1 MDTTKIVQQRLPE
14 SQYINENTDKKQ
26 IYLHHTAG
34 NKNPIATIKG
44 WEANKERV
52 ATAFVIGYEGTIAQA
67 FSSMDWAW
75 HLGVKDSVFKGQKLP
90 YKNLD
95 KHSIGIELTNWA
107 YLVEKGGKYY
117 NYVGGEVDKSEVTWL
132 NKPFKN
138 HKTWH
143 KYSDKQIE
151 SLRELLLYLGETY
164 GISLKYNE
172 DIFSLNT
179 RALKGENGLFT
190 HNSVRVDKS
199 DVYPCPRLIKMLSSL

>member
-14 SQYINENTDKKQ
+14 SQFISENTDKKQ

-52 ATAFVIGYEGTIAQA
+52 GTAFVIGYEGTIAQA
-67 FSSMDWAW
+67 FSSREWAW

-95 KHSIGIELTNWA
+95 KYSIGIELTNWA
-107 YLVEKGGKYY
+107 YLVEKDGKYY
-117 NYVGGEVDKSEVTWL
+117 NYVGGVIDKSEVTWL

-164 GISLKYNE
+164 GISLKYND

-179 RALKGENGLFT
+179 RALKGENGLYT

>member
-14 SQYINENTDKKQ
+14 SQFISENTDKKQ

-52 ATAFVIGYEGTIAQA
+52 ATAFVIGYEGTIVQA
-67 FSSMDWAW
+67 FSSRDWAW

-95 KHSIGIELTNWA
+95 KYSIGIELTNWA
-107 YLVEKGGKYY
+107 YLVEKRGIYY
-117 NYVGGEVDKSEVTWL
+117 NYVGGIVNPSEVTWL
-132 NKPFKN
+132 EKPFKN

-164 GISLKYNE
+164 GISLKYND

>member
-14 SQYINENTDKKQ
+14 SQFISENTDKKQ

-67 FSSMDWAW
+67 FSSREWAW

-95 KHSIGIELTNWA
+95 KYSVGIELTNWA
-107 YLVEKGGKYY
+107 YLVEKDGKYY
-117 NYVGGEVDKSEVTWL
+117 NYVGGVVDKSEVTWL

-164 GISLKYNE
+164 GISLKYND

-179 RALKGENGLFT
+179 RALKGENGLYT

-199 DVYPCPRLIKMLSSL
+199 EVYPCPRLIQMLKGL

>member
-14 SQYINENTDKKQ
+14 SQFISENTDKKQ

-67 FSSMDWAW
+67 FSSREWAW

-95 KHSIGIELTNWA
+95 KYSIGIELTNWA
-107 YLVEKGGKYY
+107 YLVEKDGKYY
-117 NYVGGEVDKSEVTWL
+117 NYVGGVVDKSEVTWL

-164 GISLKYNE
+164 GISLKYND

>member
-14 SQYINENTDKKQ
+14 SQFISENTDKKQ

-67 FSSMDWAW
+67 FSSREWAW

-95 KHSIGIELTNWA
+95 KYSIGIELTNWA
-107 YLVEKGGKYY
+107 YLVEKDGKYY
-117 NYVGGEVDKSEVTWL
+117 NYVGGVVDKSEVTWL

-164 GISLKYNE
+164 GISLKYND

-179 RALKGENGLFT
+179 RALKGENGLYT

-199 DVYPCPRLIKMLSSL
+199 DVYPCPRLIKMLKGL

>member
-14 SQYINENTDKKQ
+14 SQFISENTDKKQ

-67 FSSMDWAW
+67 FSSRDWAW

-95 KHSIGIELTNWA
+95 KYSIGIELTNWA